1 MRKILLLAGLAAF
14 GTAATAADKS
24 TCAAKPFSFN
34 KPSPA
39 GQKSPPPTK
48 VADAAPAKPVEKPKP
63 APKPKSKAD
72 ILGDCA
78 AKTKKPA

>member
-1 MRKILLLAGLAAF
+1 MRTILVIVGLAVF

-34 KPSPA
+34 KPAPA
-39 GQKSPPPTK
+39 AQKSPPPK
-48 VADAAPAKPVEKPKP
+48 IADATPAKPVEKPKP